1 MSHTRISTTTHRSS
15 LIVAS
20 MMLAI
25 FAFGYRFVSLS
36 GFSNDHFVHLARAQA
51 MLAGDLP
58 IRDYTEEGVPL
69 TVALSATAQRVL
81 GESLFAEVVLVL
93 TSLAVGA
100 GITCWL
106 ASRVTGS
113 LVIGASAAL
122 LQVLIYPRLY
132 SHPKIMVYSVFLAIA
147 WGYLSHPS
155 RGRLAAVALWTAVA
169 FLIRHDHGVYVGVGA
184 AALIASA
191 HWRNGIQ
198 DVAGRAIEF
207 GVVTLACLTPYLGY
221 VQYQQGL
228 INYFRTGVA
237 TSGAEANRT
246 WLGRL
251 AFDALPD
258 GGWVVSRPVD
268 AAGFP
273 TIRVRWKPEV
283 DDQRR
288 QSIEAELQLRAP
300 ERAEGRT
307 WKYRLEPPAHD
318 ALSQLVSRREVEDT
332 SGFDRTALT
341 LPDDRSLVSR
351 MLAAIGFDRLARLE
365 AGPRL
370 ISAFSPHNVSVT
382 LFFVLWSMP
391 LLAITLIAIF
401 RHSVIT
407 REHTFAL
414 TASGLM
420 IVCAAG
426 LLRESLAERIAD
438 VYGSAPTL
446 LGCLLAVAWQ
456 ARPRQRLVGWIVRG
470 AVTAIAIAFVAG
482 TFVLGRVPSQLNRA
496 RIADGPGAAWQRAR
510 DVFHHTRE
518 WPWADQWPAGSGW
531 KVARYVHDCTHS
543 GDRLLMT
550 WSAPEMNVFSRRA
563 FAGGET
569 ALLPVFRDPSSY
581 EPAVLARLSQQSVP
595 IVLVDPD
602 ELEHF
607 RQSYPAI
614 SKYLDA
620 HFHKVGEFTP
630 DPRKIH
636 IYADI
641 NRQPSGTDAEFGWPC
656 FVARTVSTAG
666 GF

>member
-69 TVALSATAQRVL
+69 TVVLSATAQRVL

-106 ASRVTGS
+106 ASRVTDS
-113 LVIGASAAL
+113 LLIGASAAL

-147 WGYLSHPS
+147 WWYLSQPS
-155 RGRLAAVALWTAVA
+155 RGRLAVVALWTALA
-169 FLIRHDHGVYVGVGA
+169 FLIRHDHGVYVGMGA
-184 AALIASA
+184 AALVASA
-191 HWRNGIQ
+191 HWRNGIG
-198 DVAGRAIEF
+198 DVGRRAIEF
-207 GVVTLACLTPYLGY
+207 GLLTLACLAPYLGY

-228 INYFRTGVA
+228 INYFRTGLA
-237 TSGAEANRT
+237 TSGTEANRT
-246 WLGRL
+246 FLGKL
-251 AFDALPD
+251 TFDALPD

-268 AAGFP
+268 AAGLP

-307 WKYRLEPPAHD
+307 WKYRLEPPARD
-318 ALSQLVSRREVEDT
+318 ALERLVSRREVEDT

-341 LPDDRSLVSR
+341 IPDDRSIASR
-351 MLAAIGFDRLARLE
+351 TLAAFGLDRLARLE

-370 ISAFSPHNVSVT
+370 LSAFSPHNVSVT
-382 LFFVLWSMP
+382 LFFVLWSVP
-391 LLAITLIAIF
+391 LLAITLVAIF
-401 RHSVIT
+401 RHDAIT
-407 REHTFAL
+407 REHAFTL
-414 TASGLM
+414 TASALM

-426 LLRESLAERIAD
+426 LLRESLAERTAD
-438 VYGSAPTL
+438 VYGSAPL
-446 LGCLLAVAWQ
+446 VLACLLAVTWH
-456 ARPRQRLVGWIVRG
+456 ARPQQRLARLTMRG
-470 AVTAIAIAFVAG
+470 AVAVIAIVFVAG
-482 TFVLGRVPSQLNRA
+482 TFILGRVPSQLNRA
-496 RIADGPGAAWQRAR
+496 RIADGPGGVWQRAQ
-510 DVFHHTRE
+510 DVFHDTRE
-518 WPWADQWPAGSGW
+518 WPWANQWPAGSSW
-531 KVARYVHDCTHS
+531 KVARYVHDCTQS

-581 EPAVLARLSQQSVP
+581 EPAVLARLARQSVP

-620 HFHKVGEFTP
+620 RFHKVGEFTP

-636 IYADI
+636 IYAEI
-641 NRQPSGTDAEFGWPC
+641 HRQQAGTDAEFGWPC
-656 FVARTVSTAG
+656 FAARTAAS
-666 GF
+666 